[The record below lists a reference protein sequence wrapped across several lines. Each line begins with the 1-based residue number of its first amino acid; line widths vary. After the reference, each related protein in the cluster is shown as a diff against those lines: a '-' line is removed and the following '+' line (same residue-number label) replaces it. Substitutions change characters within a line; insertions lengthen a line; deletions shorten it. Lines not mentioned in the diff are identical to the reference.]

1 MIEEALIGNAKF
13 DGQVSS
19 TAGIKYRLPKPMV
32 QLENIH
38 ETRVRRGGALL
49 GERASLGGQR
59 HQFEQVSICRCHI
72 GSMPR

>member
-1 MIEEALIGNAKF
+1 MIEEALIGNAEF

-19 TAGIKYRLPKPMV
+19 TAGIKSQLPKPMV
-32 QLENIH
+32 QLETIH

-49 GERASLGGQR
+49 DERAGLGGRR

-72 GSMPR
+72 GPMPR